1 MPVVGFKYTAAV
13 KDGAFVENTI
23 KNYTI
28 QVSEDGVKWQDAAK
42 GSFAMTTEKPEATVY
57 FNEKDQDGA
66 NQLITYRAEYVRIIA
81 NGAAGVSAAEFDIIG
96 PPGDNVELEQS
107 GIGLLE
113 EDFVY
118 DPDQPAIKA
127 GSLIFTG
134 SYRGHPGFN
143 AVLLKDQDGN
153 NVVGKDNEAASIF
166 MANIPE
172 NGNIGEIS
180 QGTWIYWI
188 DKDQLDMKKLPV
200 TVKVELY
207 RVNNMETNEGQRLT
221 SDTFDV
227 KLPDSL
233 PNIRLTGE
241 QIPEE

>member
-1 MPVVGFKYTAAV
+1 M
-13 KDGAFVENTI
+13 
-23 KNYTI
+23 
-28 QVSEDGVKWQDAAK
+28 
-42 GSFAMTTEKPEATVY
+42 
-57 FNEKDQDGA
+57 
-66 NQLITYRAEYVRIIA
+66 
-81 NGAAGVSAAEFDIIG
+81 
-96 PPGDNVELEQS
+96 
-107 GIGLLE
+107 
-113 EDFVY
+113 
-118 DPDQPAIKA
+118 
-127 GSLIFTG
+127 
-134 SYRGHPGFN
+134 
-143 AVLLKDQDGN
+143 LLKDQDGN